1 LIKYRAQL
9 RGKEKANDLAANDQ
23 LHKEKLNKATSCL
36 SMAASAIST
45 KIMPF
50 VVVLSLRQCQPKVMM
65 ILLAA

>member
-36 SMAASAIST
+36 SMAALCGGTFPPSMSTQSHDDTIGGIS
-45 KIMPF
+45 IPA
-50 VVVLSLRQCQPKVMM
+50 S
-65 ILLAA
+65 